1 MKGSSPVLTDATWEQ
16 NLGMLIRNNMENG
29 VLIRNDMENGL
40 SIRNDV
46 DNDVETLIYN

>member
-16 NLGMLIRNNMENG
+16 NLG
-29 VLIRNDMENGL
+29 VLIRNYVENGL
-40 SIRNDV
+40 LIRNDV